1 MNSLELS
8 ENSDTMTVL
17 QLAVMEQASANSF
30 LPHTLNLRV
39 SFFSATFVL
48 IERKGKEELYRKEKT
63 GEEERMLLFAIPFLV
78 SCYFTM

>member
-39 SFFSATFVL
+39 SFFL
-48 IERKGKEELYRKEKT
+48 LLLY
-63 GEEERMLLFAIPFLV
+63 
-78 SCYFTM
+78 

>member
-30 LPHTLNLRV
+30 LPHALNLRV
-39 SFFSATFVL
+39 SFFL
-48 IERKGKEELYRKEKT
+48 LLLY
-63 GEEERMLLFAIPFLV
+63 
-78 SCYFTM
+78 